1 MRTINRS
8 RRWRRRSCRFFS
20 WSIVAI
26 CLVLQ
31 RSFACR
37 LSSICSSGHSFT
49 CHFSS
54 LPLFSLDL
62 NVNAGLSLTVMSFSY
77 SGCRLFVCLFTCLL
91 ACLFVYLFVC
101 LFDYLFTVYSRWFL
115 PPFGRTLFRLFYFLK
130 DFFLTWIIGIRRAKA
145 FSWLIGPSFQ
155 LDWIVWSPKN
165 RLLINKTS
173 IVIEKDV
180 NPSSL
185 SVPLD
190 VIEPDW
196 IHWQEYDLEQKI
208 DVEIRIREGTTKLL
222 AACEHPSQALEAAK
236 TLQTSNER
244 MNVYMNELQVR
255 KRAASSS
262 AASASSAA
270 DPINSS

>member
-1 MRTINRS
+1 M
-8 RRWRRRSCRFFS
+8 
-20 WSIVAI
+20 
-26 CLVLQ
+26 
-31 RSFACR
+31 
-37 LSSICSSGHSFT
+37 
-49 CHFSS
+49 
-54 LPLFSLDL
+54 
-62 NVNAGLSLTVMSFSY
+62 
-77 SGCRLFVCLFTCLL
+77 
-91 ACLFVYLFVC
+91 
-101 LFDYLFTVYSRWFL
+101 
-115 PPFGRTLFRLFYFLK
+115 
-130 DFFLTWIIGIRRAKA
+130 
-145 FSWLIGPSFQ
+145 
-155 LDWIVWSPKN
+155 
-165 RLLINKTS
+165 
-173 IVIEKDV
+173 
-180 NPSSL
+180 
-185 SVPLD
+185 PLD